1 LGERLREYADTVETV
16 IPDAVVE
23 SSQEAIRWA
32 SRAAAVR
39 FPGMIR
45 NMDVWQW
52 VLLPTVIVL
61 GLIFG
66 LPLAALISVSFH
78 ESMGPATASED
89 FTLGNY
95 AAFVEDPFYF
105 GVMAETLR
113 LGLIVVVCCLVI
125 AYPIAYFLARTQ
137 SRWRGTALFLVVA
150 PLLTSAVVRNL
161 GWFPIL
167 SDNGLVNWLLMSLG
181 LVASPLRFINNF
193 TGVVIG
199 LVHALLPIM
208 ILTLVA
214 VIQRIELDLEEAAAN
229 LGAGPLVV
237 FWRVLLP
244 LSLPGVVAGSLLVFS
259 MAVSAYTTPAILGGN
274 RVLVMATYI
283 AQQFRAVLDYPAG
296 GTAAAILLLFTVL
309 LTILALR
316 VRTEEGEARW

>member
-1 LGERLREYADTVETV
+1 V

-78 ESMGPATASED
+78 ESMGPATASKD

-105 GVMAETLR
+105 WRDGRDAQ
-113 LGLIVVVCCLVI
+113 
-125 AYPIAYFLARTQ
+125 ARPH
-137 SRWRGTALFLVVA
+137 RG
-150 PLLTSAVVRNL
+150 
-161 GWFPIL
+161 
-167 SDNGLVNWLLMSLG
+167 
-181 LVASPLRFINNF
+181 
-193 TGVVIG
+193 
-199 LVHALLPIM
+199 
-208 ILTLVA
+208 
-214 VIQRIELDLEEAAAN
+214 
-229 LGAGPLVV
+229 
-237 FWRVLLP
+237 RVLSRHRLSNRLFPANGRKKP
-244 LSLPGVVAGSLLVFS
+244 LASGSGPPV
-259 MAVSAYTTPAILGGN
+259 
-274 RVLVMATYI
+274 
-283 AQQFRAVLDYPAG
+283 
-296 GTAAAILLLFTVL
+296 
-309 LTILALR
+309 
-316 VRTEEGEARW
+316 